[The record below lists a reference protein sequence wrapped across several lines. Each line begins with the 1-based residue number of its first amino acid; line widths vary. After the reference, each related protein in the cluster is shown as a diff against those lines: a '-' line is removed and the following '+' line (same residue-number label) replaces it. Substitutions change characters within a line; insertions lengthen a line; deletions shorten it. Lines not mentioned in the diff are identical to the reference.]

1 VAIEK
6 LFAGAVL
13 LLCGLMLLRLLLGAR
28 RRARVDAALRR
39 AALRLKLA
47 GYRAWHWRGARR
59 DARRMADEAIRRA
72 RGASQVERDGNVIRP
87 KSFRR
92 DGSNDSRKLH

>member
-1 VAIEK
+1 MAIEK

-39 AALRLKLA
+39 TGLRLKLVA
-47 GYRAWHWRGARR
+47 FRAWHWRGARR

-72 RGASQVERDGNVIRP
+72 RGSKVERDGNVIRP

>member
-1 VAIEK
+1 MEK

-13 LLCGLMLLRLLLGAR
+13 LLCGLMLLRLLLAAR
-28 RRARVDAALRR
+28 PRARVDAALRR
-39 AALRLKLA
+39 TALRLRLA
-47 GYRAWHWRGARR
+47 AYRAWHWRGARR

-72 RGASQVERDGNVIRP
+72 RGASNVKRDGNVIRP